1 MSDANH
7 TFLPWA
13 RRGLASQISQT
24 EIFDGTTQGTSN
36 VTERPTIKAYVHV
49 NVKNSSNAVVPASA
63 SPLDMDFQI
72 IGPGDVIGI
81 HPDAIVKTEP
91 RDWITNFEPHSF
103 PFIDFYEEDFP
114 WRYSPAV
121 AKFPSV
127 PNATEGGK
135 LRPWLTLIVLKEDEF
150 TRATLKDAPLNAVVL
165 DPLTTPLNRPLPFN
179 EEVWAWAHVSVDDE
193 VTPTNLDADLAA
205 LDQKI
210 KDKPY
215 IGISRLLCPR
225 KLEENTS
232 YYAFLI
238 PTYETGRRAGLGLS
252 TSGIMAQAPAWNHA
266 TPWPGTPDEQ
276 LGTFPIYHEWY
287 FRTGA
292 TGDFEYLVRQVKPR
306 LLDQRV
312 GKRLMDIQDP
322 GYGLQL
328 ASTAGPT
335 AGTEMLEGALGIAG
349 YNAPLFPTGTN
360 ETNYRN
366 YLRDFINLGQD
377 IQSATITNTIYTT
390 LDPGNSSNSLGDDP
404 IVTPPMYG
412 RWHALQNKLNT
423 STGIPWLNEL
433 NLDPRY
439 RVAAS
444 LGGDYVRKNQD
455 LLMKEA
461 WSQVGKVLDTNRKA
475 NIAQLTANTS
485 AAMHAKHIASQP
497 IEQILPMTT
506 NVLGRIRSGTTTV
519 KQAAVSSSMAVG
531 ATSSTFRRL
540 SSPNGAIMR
549 RVSFTVGQTNNPV
562 ARMIQGN
569 AAPVAPKPAL
579 PLQYATFDISSLDYS
594 VTAIKNAAIQPSIQF
609 NISLPQ
615 GTMPSASYTV
625 ANNFKGSFSAYSGV
639 YAAANWATP
648 ANAPNLTTSSATVAD
663 GINPSVTH
671 TNSFY
676 GSVNN
681 PNQTTTPVVIL
692 PAMAAPSF
700 KLPMYKSLLELG
712 VDYLVPNL
720 NLIPQNS
727 ITLLKSNQK
736 FIEAFLAGA
745 NYEMGRELLWREYP
759 TDQRGTYFKHFWSS
773 VDATTPTTD
782 ITDMYSWGNT
792 ALGSHSTRPVTV
804 GNTLVLAI
812 RGDLLK
818 KFPNIIIYAVPAT
831 YPPNQ
836 SGPGLDYSKK
846 RIPDETAAVK
856 MPIFRADID
865 PEITF
870 LGFDLTDT
878 AAKGDKTLNPP
889 IPGWFFVL
897 MERTGELRFGLD
909 EPLPPPTL
917 PLNNWAELT
926 WDHVAKNYCKYLLLN
941 QSPGFSSSAPSDAK
955 VFKPE
960 STDTLW
966 AEDSA
971 AMAQILYQQP
981 VQVFIHANEM
991 IP

>member
-1 MSDANH
+1 M
-7 TFLPWA
+7 
-13 RRGLASQISQT
+13 
-24 EIFDGTTQGTSN
+24 TSWLGA
-36 VTERPTIKAYVHV
+36 P
-49 NVKNSSNAVVPASA
+49 
-63 SPLDMDFQI
+63 
-72 IGPGDVIGI
+72 
-81 HPDAIVKTEP
+81 PD
-91 RDWITNFEPHSF
+91 
-103 PFIDFYEEDFP
+103 
-114 WRYSPAV
+114 
-121 AKFPSV
+121 
-127 PNATEGGK
+127 
-135 LRPWLTLIVLKEDEF
+135 
-150 TRATLKDAPLNAVVL
+150 
-165 DPLTTPLNRPLPFN
+165 
-179 EEVWAWAHVSVDDE
+179 
-193 VTPTNLDADLAA
+193 
-205 LDQKI
+205 Q
-210 KDKPY
+210 
-215 IGISRLLCPR
+215 
-225 KLEENTS
+225 
-232 YYAFLI
+232 
-238 PTYETGRRAGLGLS
+238 
-252 TSGIMAQAPAWNHA
+252 
-266 TPWPGTPDEQ
+266 Q

-292 TGDFEYLVRQVKPR
+292 TGDFEYLVRQVKPK
-306 LLDQRV
+306 LLGQRV

-328 ASTAGPT
+328 SNTAGPT
-335 AGTEMLEGALGIAG
+335 AGAEMLEGALGIAG
-349 YNAPLFPTGTN
+349 YNAPLFPIGTN

-377 IQSATITNTIYTT
+377 IQSSTVTNPVYTA

-475 NIAQLTANTS
+475 NIAQLTMNTS
-485 AAMHAKHIASQP
+485 AAMHAKHIALQP
-497 IEQILPMTT
+497 IEQILPMTA
-506 NVLGRIRSGTTTV
+506 NVQARIRTGTTTV
-519 KQAAVSSSMAVG
+519 KQAAINSSMAIG

-569 AAPVAPKPAL
+569 AAPVSPKPAL
-579 PLQYATFDISSLDYS
+579 PLQYATFDMSSLDYS
-594 VTAIKNAAIQPSIQF
+594 VAAIKNVAIQTSIQF

-615 GTMPSASYTV
+615 SAMPSASYTV

-639 YAAANWATP
+639 YASANWATP
-648 ANAPNLTTSSATVAD
+648 ASAPNLTTSSATVAD
-663 GINPSVTH
+663 GINPTVTQ

-792 ALGSHSTRPVTV
+792 VLGSHSTRPVTP
-804 GNTLVLAI
+804 GTNNLVLAI

-818 KFPNIIIYAVPAT
+818 KFPNIIIYAIPAKWGR
-831 YPPNQ
+831 NQ
-836 SGPGLDYSKK
+836 ADTADDYTK
-846 RIPDETAAVK
+846 RVPDESATAK

-870 LGFDLTDT
+870 LGFDLTDV
-878 AAKGDKTLNPP
+878 AAKGNKQIANGPLL
-889 IPGWFFVL
+889 PGWFFVL

-909 EPLPPPTL
+909 ATL
-917 PLNNWAELT
+917 PNTSNNLSKWADLE
-926 WDHVAKNYCKYLLLN
+926 WKHVDPNGGGYLLLG
-941 QSPGFSSSAPSDAK
+941 PK
-955 VFKPE
+955 VPNFATTGNEVKNFFPE
-960 STDTLW
+960 NHDTLW